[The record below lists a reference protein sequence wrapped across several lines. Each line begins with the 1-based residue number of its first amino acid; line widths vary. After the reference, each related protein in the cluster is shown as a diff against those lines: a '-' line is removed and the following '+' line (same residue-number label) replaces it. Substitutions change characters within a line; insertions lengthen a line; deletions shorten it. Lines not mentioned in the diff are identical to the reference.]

1 MNDVESA
8 GYDTILYGDK
18 NFLLTEILTSELLK
32 EKEVWLN
39 DQDPIPK
46 YPYQFQMWE
55 YAAGTV
61 ISGVEK
67 EVNMTISFVD
77 YTKR

>member
-1 MNDVESA
+1 M
-8 GYDTILYGDK
+8 
-18 NFLLTEILTSELLK
+18 LTEILTSELLK

-39 DQDPIPK
+39 DQDPIPE